1 MSSSGAAAEKA
12 PLQVEDQ
19 GSVQADDPSS
29 HAVAQVFSPEDMQC
43 HEGFQLSV
51 AQLCGLVEQGE
62 DEANR
67 KNLEG
72 LGGQQGVAEKLKSS
86 LTAGVPGT
94 PEDLD
99 TRRAVYVDCAAAHG
113 VLQQASLCLVLAR
126 AARPRPS
133 SQLHTA

>member
-12 PLQVEDQ
+12 PLQVDGE
-19 GSVQADDPSS
+19 GSVEHDDPTS

-99 TRRAVYVDCAAAHG
+99 TRRAVFYTNKMPDRPFRSFFLHVFG
-113 VLQQASLCLVLAR
+113 SL
-126 AARPRPS
+126 
-133 SQLHTA
+133 